1 MPLNKTRLTYLWLLP
16 LNFASLC
23 PSFSLFFFLPFCFIL
38 FYIIFIFPSL
48 FSSSIVYVDSFRSF
62 VPSILQFLSLRIY
75 VSIRVGV
82 CTCPS
87 SLLRDCPRSRRNEHP
102 FWDLSRPRRG
112 YFTLSRGLGMN
123 SNSFRV
129 LVSLCSRCFEE
140 EDRFF
145 PWRTR

>member
-1 MPLNKTRLTYLWLLP
+1 MPLNKTRLTYLWLLL
-16 LNFASLC
+16 LNFTSHC
-23 PSFSLFFFLPFCFIL
+23 PSFFLFFLVL
-38 FYIIFIFPSL
+38 FYFIFLS
-48 FSSSIVYVDSFRSF
+48 FVISSIVYVDSFRFF
-62 VPSILQFLSLRIY
+62 VPSISFHLTVPFFAYLRI
-75 VSIRVGV
+75 VRVGV

-112 YFTLSRGLGMN
+112 YFTLPRGPGMN

-140 EDRFF
+140 EDRFS